1 MRLYDYGPP
10 PSPRR
15 VRIFIA
21 EKGITLP
28 METIDLGK
36 GEQYSERYRAINPRC
51 TVPTLELDDGSYLSE
66 GLAICDYLE
75 ALYPEPPL
83 FGRTPQE
90 RAQVIMWFQRI
101 EFEGFHAVAEVLRN
115 SSRAFKDSSLTGPD
129 RYPQLPELVE
139 RGRHRVAQFY
149 ASMHERLSQLDYVAG
164 PFYSFADI
172 SLLCIVDFGTGW
184 GRMPIPPELTALL
197 AWHGRMSARPSAKA

>member
-15 VRIFIA
+15 VRIFLA
-21 EKGITLP
+21 EKGVTLP
-28 METIDLGK
+28 VETIDLGK

-51 TVPTLELDDGSYLSE
+51 TVPTLELDDGTYLSE

-83 FGRTPQE
+83 FGRTPLE

-115 SSRAFKDSSLTGPD
+115 NSRAFKDSPLPGPV
-129 RYPQLPELVE
+129 RYPQVPALVE
-139 RGRHRVAQFY
+139 RGLDRTAHFY
-149 ASMHERLSQLDYVAG
+149 VSMNERLSQSEYVAG
-164 PFYSFADI
+164 PFFSFADI
-172 SLLCIVDFGTGW
+172 QLLCVVDFGTGW

-197 AWHGRMSARPSAKA
+197 EWHARVSARPSAKA

>member
-15 VRIFIA
+15 VRIFLA
-21 EKGITLP
+21 EKGVTLP
-28 METIDLGK
+28 VETIDLGK

-51 TVPTLELDDGSYLSE
+51 TVPTLELDDGTYLSE

-101 EFEGFHAVAEVLRN
+101 DFEGFHAVAEVLRN
-115 SSRAFKDSSLTGPD
+115 SSRAFKDSSLTGPV
-129 RYPQLPELVE
+129 RYPQVPALAE
-139 RGRHRVAQFY
+139 RGRDRMAHFY
-149 ASMHERLSQLDYVAG
+149 VSMNERLGQSEYVAG
-164 PFYSFADI
+164 PFFSLADI
-172 SLLCIVDFGTGW
+172 QLLCVVDFGKGW
-184 GRMPIPPELTALL
+184 GRMPVPAELTALL
-197 AWHGRMSARPSAKA
+197 AWHARVSARPSAKA